1 LWKTKEIEE
10 LGSRRITHVSAQDGD
25 LRVVTD
31 LDSEGGDMYW
41 LILSRPPKNAKD
53 PVQTEI
59 FKTVVGVL

>member
-1 LWKTKEIEE
+1 
-10 LGSRRITHVSAQDGD
+10 
-25 LRVVTD
+25 
-31 LDSEGGDMYW
+31 MYW